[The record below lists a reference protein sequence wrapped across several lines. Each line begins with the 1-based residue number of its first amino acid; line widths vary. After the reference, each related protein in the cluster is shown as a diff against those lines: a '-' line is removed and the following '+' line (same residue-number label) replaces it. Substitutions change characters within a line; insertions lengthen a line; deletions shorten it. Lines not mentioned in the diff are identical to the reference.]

1 MRIGIREQL
10 AAVVLLA
17 VLISLSIVS
26 IPTWLFVN
34 NFVGD
39 VKTQALALT
48 ASLKAAQIASVLD
61 QLLVIS
67 NSITTR
73 GLIQD
78 SLRRYYTGN
87 ANQSDWDAAV
97 SSTTSTSPHFP
108 CVLHPYAHNLAGWD
122 SGICATIQLLRRPAS
137 SKGLHT

>member
-17 VLISLSIVS
+17 VLISLGIVS

-61 QLLVIS
+61 QLRVIS

-78 SLRRYYTGN
+78 SLRQYYTGN
-87 ANQSDWDAAV
+87 VNTTNWAAAV
-97 SSTTSTSPHFP
+97 SIPFLLPVPVPAPVTRIPP
-108 CVLHPYAHNLAGWD
+108 C
-122 SGICATIQLLRRPAS
+122 LRR
-137 SKGLHT
+137 LEMV

>member
-17 VLISLSIVS
+17 VLISLGIVS

-39 VKTQALALT
+39 VKIQALALT

-61 QLLVIS
+61 QLRVIS

-78 SLRRYYTGN
+78 SLRQYYTGN
-87 ANQSDWDAAV
+87 VNRTDWAAAV
-97 SSTTSTSPHFP
+97 STRTCTPHLWLIFRFTSMMYVLLLVPSTHTFT
-108 CVLHPYAHNLAGWD
+108 GDD
-122 SGICATIQLLRRPAS
+122 SSECAAVQLLR
-137 SKGLHT
+137 

>member
-17 VLISLSIVS
+17 VLISLGIVS

-34 NFVGD
+34 SFVGD
-39 VKTQALALT
+39 VKSQALALT

-61 QLLVIS
+61 QLRVIS

-73 GLIQD
+73 GHLQAALL
-78 SLRRYYTGN
+78 SYYSDGGN
-87 ANQSDWDAAV
+87 DTNWDAAV
-97 SSTTSTSPHFP
+97 S
-108 CVLHPYAHNLAGWD
+108 A
-122 SGICATIQLLRRPAS
+122 QR
-137 SKGLHT
+137 